1 MDGEIIMGICVIFLI
16 PNLILAIWAY
26 FDAMSRGLAA
36 KSGYDVSIRVVLV
49 LVLPILGIII
59 YLATRPKGK
68 LLTCSTCRRDVLRT
82 LSECPRCG
90 ASARPAQAYAPPRPV
105 PRPRPAP
112 VPPPK
117 KELKCPNCTKT
128 IQEDWKTC
136 PHCGTK
142 LVKEKAIIDEVF
154 LMYRDGRLIKHFT
167 RRIKP
172 DVDQD
177 ILSSM
182 LTAVQE
188 FVKDTFKGEEGEL
201 DQMKFGRFQVMMG
214 RGRYISIA
222 AVLIGEETEPFRP
235 QIARAVDDI
244 EGDYEVLLRD
254 WDGDVGELKVLGRYI
269 SDLIDGRYA

>member
-1 MDGEIIMGICVIFLI
+1 MSGEICLVLLI
-16 PNLILAIWAY
+16 IDIILAAWTY

-36 KSGYDVSIRVVLV
+36 KSGYGVSIKVVMV
-49 LVLPILGIII
+49 LVLPLIGIII

-68 LLTCSTCRRDVLRT
+68 LLTCATCRRGVLQT

-90 ASARPAQAYAPPRPV
+90 ASARPAQAPPPLQPV
-105 PRPRPAP
+105 PRPAP

-117 KELKCPNCTKT
+117 KELSCPNCSKT

-142 LVKEKAIIDEVF
+142 LLKEKAIIDEVF

-182 LTAVQE
+182 LVAVQE

-214 RGRYISIA
+214 RGRFISVA
-222 AVLIGEETEPFRP
+222 VVLIGEETEPFRP
-235 QIARAVDDI
+235 QITKVVDEI
-244 EGDYEVLLRD
+244 EADYEVLLRN
-254 WDGDVGELKVLGRYI
+254 WDGDIGELNVLGRYI